1 MFLGKVVLKICTK
14 FTGEHS
20 CRSVISIKLLCSF
33 IEIKLQHGCT
43 PVNLLRILKQ
53 FYWNHTP
60 AWVLLHIFRTIFL
73 KNTSG
78 RLLLVFLLS
87 EVSQYI
93 FCWHKPI
100 AFSQCHIILK
110 LCQSLLLKGSYDIF
124 SELCDHNVKT
134 FPQYGASLKSISYKP
149 YCSNVLT
156 ITFAET
162 KLSCFIKVTWFYLD
176 NVMKWVITIW

>member
-1 MFLGKVVLKICTK
+1 MFYQRCMVLQRWSHQYSSSWSEYNLCKSSRSSRPEVFLGKVVLKICTK

-33 IEIKLQHGCT
+33 IEIKLRHGCS

-87 EVSQYI
+87 KVSQYI

-100 AFSQCHIILK
+100 AFSQCHVILK
-110 LCQSLLLKGSYDIF
+110 LCY
-124 SELCDHNVKT
+124 
-134 FPQYGASLKSISYKP
+134 P
-149 YCSNVLT
+149 
-156 ITFAET
+156 
-162 KLSCFIKVTWFYLD
+162 
-176 NVMKWVITIW
+176 